1 MNLGMVVG
9 SNPSTVYTMD
19 IFHRNFLAN
28 LEVCLE
34 KTENKLKRGRGRPIK
49 NNATFTLLFIKTWS
63 FLQKVLYLEKPPAS
77 A

>member
-1 MNLGMVVG
+1 MVMG
-9 SNPSTVYTMD
+9 GDSLTVYTME
-19 IFHRNFLAN
+19 IFHRNFLEK

-34 KTENKLKRGRGRPIK
+34 KTENKLKRGPGRPIK